1 MAKII
6 QSGGFSGKTL
16 RDLIRNLSKKA
27 LIGLAVPLPQNYLPK
42 LVTKANSFAIDRF
55 ERKIGGSGLV
65 RAEKGF
71 TLFISSE
78 DMDNIIKLVN
88 LLKAS
93 VY

>member
-1 MAKII
+1 MSKLI
-6 QSGGFSGKTL
+6 QSGGFIGKTL

-27 LIGLAVPLPQNYLPK
+27 QIGLAVPLPQNYLHK
-42 LVTKANSFAIDRF
+42 LVTKRNSFAIDRF
-55 ERKIGGSGLV
+55 ERKIGGSGVV

-78 DMDNIIKLVN
+78 DMGNIIKLVN